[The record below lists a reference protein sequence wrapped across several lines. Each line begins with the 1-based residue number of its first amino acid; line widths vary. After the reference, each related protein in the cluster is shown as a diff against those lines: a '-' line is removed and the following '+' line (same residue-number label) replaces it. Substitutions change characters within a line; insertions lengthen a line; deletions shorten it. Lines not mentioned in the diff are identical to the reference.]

1 MDQGRLRL
9 EEVRDIMVTTIAATL
24 VLVGASLVFCAF
36 LPERWVGSR
45 KTAWDSETS
54 MNLKRRLFT

>member
-1 MDQGRLRL
+1 M
-9 EEVRDIMVTTIAATL
+9 RDIMVTTIAATL
-24 VLVGASLVFCAF
+24 VLVGASLVFCTF

-45 KTAWDSETS
+45 KTAWDGETS